1 MRNSFG
7 AIQRRV
13 RRTLVLEPIQARMP
27 SNALTVE
34 RRGYFVRLHA
44 KQVYPIFIVALT
56 FVFGALM
63 RRP

>member
-1 MRNSFG
+1 
-7 AIQRRV
+7 
-13 RRTLVLEPIQARMP
+13 MP